1 VIRAALALVAL
12 LVGVL
17 ALQWKDW
24 PPAPSAV
31 GLDLP
36 AGTGGESGA
45 PGDPDPLARLTPPE
59 PRDSYASVTER
70 PLFRPERKPEEPQPE
85 DAADETQPEVAT
97 SLDGMDVSAVII
109 TPAVVAAWI
118 RDPKAPDLKR
128 LRLGDDLE
136 GWSVKE
142 IQSDRVVL
150 ERQGELDELLLR
162 DFTKAQAPA
171 APTPPTA
178 RARPTPATQ
187 RQGPPQQRPNV
198 PRPLPQRPN

>member
-1 VIRAALALVAL
+1 MIRAALALVAL

-162 DFTKAQAPA
+162 DFSKAQAPA

-187 RQGPPQQRPNV
+187 RQGPPQQGPNV
-198 PRPLPQRPN
+198 PRTLPRRPN

>member
-1 VIRAALALVAL
+1 VIRAALALAAL

-31 GLDLP
+31 GLDVP
-36 AGTGGESGA
+36 AGPGGVSGV

-70 PLFRPERKPEEPQPE
+70 PLFRPERKPAEPQSE
-85 DAADETQPEVAT
+85 DAAVETQPEVAT

-109 TPAVVAAWI
+109 TPAVVSAWI
-118 RDPKAPDLKR
+118 KDPKAPDLKR
-128 LRLGDDLE
+128 VRLGDDLE

-142 IQSDRVVL
+142 IKSDRVVL

-171 APTPPTA
+171 VPTPPAA
-178 RARPTPATQ
+178 RPRPTPATQ
-187 RQGPPQQRPNV
+187 RQGAPQQRPNV
-198 PRPLPQRPN
+198 PRSLPQRPN